1 MKNKF
6 RNQKN
11 AIKEVQ
17 ILPPKGGI
25 GNRLFDA
32 TVYILLF
39 LVVFLCLYPFW
50 NIFIMSINDA
60 GDTVRGGLYLLP
72 RKPTLDSYKIVF
84 QNQEIWHAT
93 WISLAR
99 TVVGTAFSLFFTTL
113 LAYAMSKK
121 DLFGGK
127 VLSLFFVFTMY
138 FGGGLIPYYMALKSY
153 HLIDTFWVYIIPGAI
168 GVYNMI
174 LIRIYMES
182 LPAELEES
190 AFLDGAGEC
199 RTFFQIVLP
208 LIKPVLATVGLFT
221 AVGQWGSWFDT
232 NLYTYK
238 ASLKTLQFMLVQILN
253 NYDLGGP
260 KSSTELLAQV
270 TKQVSVSS
278 DSVRMATAIVATV
291 PILLVYPFV
300 QKYFVKGMMI
310 GAVKG

>member
-1 MKNKF
+1 M
-6 RNQKN
+6 
-11 AIKEVQ
+11 AKEKD
-17 ILPPKGGI
+17 ILPPKGGL
-25 GNRLFDA
+25 GNRLFDLG
-32 TVYILLF
+32 VYILLG

-50 NIFIMSINDA
+50 NVFIISINDA
-60 GDTVRGGLYLLP
+60 ADTVKGGLYLLP
-72 RKPTLDSYKIVF
+72 RKPTLESYRIVF
-84 QNQEIWHAT
+84 ENKEIWHAT
-93 WISLAR
+93 AVSAAR
-99 TVVGTAFSLFFTTL
+99 TVIGTVFSLFFTTL

-121 DLFGGK
+121 DLVGGK
-127 VLSLFFVFTMY
+127 VISMFFVFTMY

-153 HLIDTFWVYIIPGAI
+153 RLIDTFWVYIIPGAI

-199 RTFFQIVLP
+199 RTFFQIILP
-208 LIKPVLATVGLFT
+208 LVKPVLATVGLFT

-238 ASLKTLQFMLVQILN
+238 SSLKTLQFMLVQILN
-253 NYDLGGP
+253 NYDLGGA
-260 KSSTELLAQV
+260 KSSTQMLAQL
-270 TKQVSVSS
+270 TKMEAVSS
-278 DSVRMATAIVATV
+278 DSVRMATAMVATL
-291 PILLVYPFV
+291 PILIVYPFV

>member
-1 MKNKF
+1 M
-6 RNQKN
+6 
-11 AIKEVQ
+11 AKEKEL
-17 ILPPKGGI
+17 LPPKGSL
-25 GNRLFDA
+25 GNRMFDLG
-32 TVYILLF
+32 VYIILA
-39 LVVFLCLYPFW
+39 LVVFICLYPFW
-50 NIFIMSINDA
+50 NVFIISINDA
-60 GDTVRGGLYLLP
+60 SDSVKGGLFLLP
-72 RKPTLDSYKIVF
+72 RKPTLESYKIVF
-84 QNQEIWHAT
+84 QNTEIWHAT
-93 WISLAR
+93 WISFAR
-99 TVVGTAFSLFFTTL
+99 TVVGTVFSMFFTTL
-113 LAYAMSKK
+113 LAYSMSKK

-127 VLSLFFVFTMY
+127 AISMFFVFTMY

-190 AFLDGAGEC
+190 AFLDGAGEG
-199 RTFFQIVLP
+199 RVFFQIVIP

-253 NYDLGGP
+253 NYDLGGA
-260 KSSTELLAQV
+260 KSSTQLLAQV
-270 TKQVSVSS
+270 SKMQTVSS
-278 DSVRMATAIVATV
+278 DSVRMATAMVATV
-291 PILLVYPFV
+291 PILIVYPFV

>member
-1 MKNKF
+1 M
-6 RNQKN
+6 
-11 AIKEVQ
+11 AKEKD
-17 ILPPKGGI
+17 ILPPKGGL
-25 GNRLFDA
+25 GNRLFDLG
-32 TVYILLF
+32 VYILLG

-50 NIFIMSINDA
+50 NVFIISINDA
-60 GDTVRGGLYLLP
+60 ADTVKGGLYLLP
-72 RKPTLDSYKIVF
+72 RKPTLESYRIVF
-84 QNQEIWHAT
+84 ENKEIWHAT
-93 WISLAR
+93 AVSVAR
-99 TVVGTAFSLFFTTL
+99 TVIGTVFSLFFTTL

-121 DLFGGK
+121 DLVGGK
-127 VLSLFFVFTMY
+127 VISMFFVFTMY

-153 HLIDTFWVYIIPGAI
+153 RLIDTFWVYIIPGAI

-199 RTFFQIVLP
+199 RTFFQIILP
-208 LIKPVLATVGLFT
+208 LVKPVLATVGLFT

-238 ASLKTLQFMLVQILN
+238 SSLKTLQFMLVQILN
-253 NYDLGGP
+253 NYDLGGA
-260 KSSTELLAQV
+260 KSSTQMLAQL
-270 TKQVSVSS
+270 TKMEAVSS
-278 DSVRMATAIVATV
+278 DSVRMATAMVATL
-291 PILLVYPFV
+291 PILIVYPFV

>member
-1 MKNKF
+1 M
-6 RNQKN
+6 
-11 AIKEVQ
+11 AKEKE
-17 ILPPKGGI
+17 ILPPKGSM
-25 GNRLFDA
+25 GNRLFDLG
-32 TVYILLF
+32 VYVLLA

-50 NIFIMSINDA
+50 NVFIISINDA
-60 GDTVRGGLYLLP
+60 SDTVRGGLFLFP
-72 RKPTLDSYKIVF
+72 RKPTLESYHIVF
-84 QNQEIWHAT
+84 QNKEIWYAT
-93 WISLAR
+93 WISVAR
-99 TVVGTAFSLFFTTL
+99 TVLGTVVSLVFTTL

-127 VLSLFFVFTMY
+127 VISLFFVFTMY

-153 HLIDTFWVYIIPGAI
+153 HLIDTFWVYIIPGAV

-199 RTFFQIVLP
+199 RTFFQIILP

-238 ASLKTLQFMLVQILN
+238 PSLKTLQFILVQILN
-253 NYDLGGP
+253 NYDMGGA
-260 KSSTELLAQV
+260 KSSTQLLAQV
-270 TKQVSVSS
+270 SKMESVSS
-278 DSVRMATAIVATV
+278 DSVRMATAMVATI
-291 PILLVYPFV
+291 PILLIYPFV